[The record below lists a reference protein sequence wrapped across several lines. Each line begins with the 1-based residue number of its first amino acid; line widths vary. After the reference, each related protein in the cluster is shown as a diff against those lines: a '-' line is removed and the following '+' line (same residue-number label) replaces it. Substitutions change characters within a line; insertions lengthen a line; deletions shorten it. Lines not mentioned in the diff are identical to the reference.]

1 MIVEVLWIL
10 IILIDFSTS
19 FRRVE
24 SCRHTERQRDRQ
36 SGRRSGGQTGR
47 QTDRQT
53 DKQRTSTLQYDLVSH
68 IDSQTADA
76 LLLLLPVSPAAI
88 ALRASLDT
96 SLR

>member
-1 MIVEVLWIL
+1 MPTHRE
-10 IILIDFSTS
+10 
-19 FRRVE
+19 
-24 SCRHTERQRDRQ
+24 TERQTVWRTDWQ
-36 SGRRSGGQTGR
+36 AGR

-76 LLLLLPVSPAAI
+76 ILLLLPVSPAAI